1 MKIFDN
7 SKKITFIAISVLSI
21 LPLASCSSKS
31 NLSETT
37 TATTTATVITTMA
50 KIEEPT
56 SDDEPSKWADY
67 ISDSYVKIIDYKQ
80 TPSKADGKFNISIR
94 AEADLATN
102 PDLTVKNLYKQSKLI
117 LKQFKKCNTIDV
129 LSISFVDEQDNY
141 KVYMSYDIPK
151 KELTKNNFNS
161 EKWDTSKIPYI
172 TENFII
178 DDSLSECITT
188 DNNQV
193 SALSPNSAENSS
205 EKPSALIK
213 SAAENNNISIDDISE
228 MVATDDGKY
237 MIMVYVNTSSQL
249 TNKLAVRSMHNDIS
263 ELIKPLQNCNKLDTI
278 TFFMQGDFIDSY
290 GNKTK
295 DTAMRVNFNASTI
308 DKINFTS
315 GYWDSDN
322 IPNIADGYWVHKS
335 LKD

>member
-1 MKIFDN
+1 
-7 SKKITFIAISVLSI
+7 
-21 LPLASCSSKS
+21 
-31 NLSETT
+31 
-37 TATTTATVITTMA
+37 
-50 KIEEPT
+50 
-56 SDDEPSKWADY
+56 
-67 ISDSYVKIIDYKQ
+67 
-80 TPSKADGKFNISIR
+80 
-94 AEADLATN
+94 
-102 PDLTVKNLYKQSKLI
+102 
-117 LKQFKKCNTIDV
+117 
-129 LSISFVDEQDNY
+129 
-141 KVYMSYDIPK
+141 
-151 KELTKNNFNS
+151 
-161 EKWDTSKIPYI
+161 
-172 TENFII
+172 
-178 DDSLSECITT
+178 
-188 DNNQV
+188 
-193 SALSPNSAENSS
+193 
-205 EKPSALIK
+205 
-213 SAAENNNISIDDISE
+213 